1 MNRQVNAP
9 VQAPMAAAR
18 GRAPKRP
25 SGAWMREGGRE
36 GGEGGEGREGGIK
49 EDV

>member
-18 GRAPKRP
+18 GRAPRRP
-25 SGAWMREGGRE
+25 SGEWMREGGRDKRGCVE
-36 GGEGGEGREGGIK
+36 GKRE
-49 EDV
+49 